1 MTEEMTDIAA
11 GLSRLKSS
19 PPLQRQKT
27 ESPGPS
33 CTNQSD
39 PGPLF
44 SGEQSGSCCLA
55 AALFRFD
62 CSRGGI
68 ENELAGFLDR
78 CLATCSS
85 RAKSSKR
92 ILLAADER
100 LVKSNGT
107 TREAV

>member
-1 MTEEMTDIAA
+1 MTDIAA

-19 PPLQRQKT
+19 PRLQRQKAK
-27 ESPGPS
+27 SPGPL

-44 SGEQSGSCCLA
+44 SGEQSRSCCLA
-55 AALFRFD
+55 AALFRHG

-68 ENELAGFLDR
+68 ENELVGFLGR
-78 CLATCSS
+78 CLATRSS

-92 ILLAADER
+92 ILLAVDER
-100 LVKSNGT
+100 LVKTNGT

>member
-1 MTEEMTDIAA
+1 MTDIAA
-11 GLSRLKSS
+11 GLSRLKNS
-19 PPLQRQKT
+19 PRCSVRKT
-27 ESPGPS
+27 KSPGPL
-33 CTNQSD
+33 CTNLSD
-39 PGPLF
+39 PGRLS

-55 AALFRFD
+55 AALFRHG

-78 CLATCSS
+78 CLATRSS

-92 ILLAADER
+92 VLLAVDER
-100 LVKSNGT
+100 LVKTNGT

>member
-1 MTEEMTDIAA
+1 MTDIAA

-19 PPLQRQKT
+19 PRLQRQKT
-27 ESPGPS
+27 KRPGPL

-44 SGEQSGSCCLA
+44 SREQSCSCCLA
-55 AALFRFD
+55 FALFRYD
-62 CSRGGI
+62 CSLSRI
-68 ENELAGFLDR
+68 ENELAGFRNR
-78 CLATCSS
+78 CLATRSS

-92 ILLAADER
+92 ILLAVDEW
-100 LVKSNGT
+100 LVKTNGT